1 MRIGIIV
8 CAVLFTAQVSLA
20 QYSVS
25 GWSQACG
32 PVSAETEQGLERV
45 QTFCEAVP
53 RGTAIGVA
61 AAGSMLWV
69 KVDQDT
75 ADQLREGGS
84 EAEQLVLTCLKTW
97 GELSGSPSVTVAV
110 KWGDLRLA
118 EGRTTPSR
126 GDQVTFFSWGSRRTP

>member
-8 CAVLFTAQVSLA
+8 CAVLATAQVSLA

-69 KVDQDT
+69 KVDRDT

-84 EAEQLVLTCLKTW
+84 EAEQLVLTCLKAWT
-97 GELSGSPSVTVAV
+97 ELSGAASVTVVV
-110 KWGDLRLA
+110 KWGDLKLA
-118 EGRTTPSR
+118 EGHTTPSQ
-126 GDQVTFFSWGSRRTP
+126 GDQVTLLDLATR

>member
-8 CAVLFTAQVSLA
+8 CAVLATAQVSLA

-45 QTFCEAVP
+45 ITFCETVP
-53 RGTAIGVA
+53 KGTAIGLA

-69 KVDQDT
+69 KVDQAE
-75 ADQLREGGS
+75 ADLLRTDSAEG
-84 EAEQLVLTCLKTW
+84 EDLVLMYLKAWT
-97 GELSGSPSVTVAV
+97 ELSGAASVTVVV
-110 KWGDLRLA
+110 KWGDLKLA
-118 EGRTTPSR
+118 EGHTTPSQ
-126 GDQVTFFSWGSRRTP
+126 GDQVTLLDLATR